1 MDSEEELRKKKLQEQ
16 EKNYQ
21 SPFQITKFLRNID
34 LQTIIQQFFHFSREE
49 LAEKKVQVRVAGRIL
64 RLRLIFALLNDQE
77 AIIQLMFSQNKKFKE
92 INIGD
97 IVGIEGVVCKSQKG
111 ELSIKVNDF
120 VLLNRCLKPLPDL
133 HYGFA
138 NIEERFRKRYLD
150 LIINRQ
156 NRKILI
162 QRFQIINSIREFL
175 NQRGFVEV
183 ETPILVSAASGA
195 QAKPFTTHHNKLQR
209 DFYLRTATEIPLK
222 MLLVGGLEK
231 VYEIGRIFR
240 NEGIDARHNPEFTTV
255 EIYQSYENA
264 ECMMNLTEELFHYLT
279 QEVLQKE
286 EFEFNSQVINLQKP
300 FRRMSMTEAIKE
312 HVNIDFTKVNS
323 LEKALELAQ
332 KHNLKLENFQK
343 SIGQIILIF
352 FEEYVEKKLI
362 QPTFIYDYPIEVSPL
377 AKSKTD
383 NKDIADRF
391 ELYIGGLEFANGYSE
406 LNDPIEQK
414 KRFEE
419 QTKQKELGNEEIA
432 SFDKEF
438 LEALEY
444 GMPPAGGLG
453 IGIDR
458 LIMLFTGQNS
468 IKEVIA
474 FPQLKKKNQEIEEVD
489 LKPEIFSKE
498 AEMRD
503 FFAENDNLNKI
514 FPSLHFL
521 VKEYQVRKNSFFDT
535 IAFNPNNKSFV
546 IIEYKLENESDKLNQ
561 ILKYIKSLNDSQ
573 KILVSSQYE
582 GEELKRL
589 ASLVKIGCVKIKED
603 KHLYVET
610 DDKELLKLNTR
621 RKKKGAVEKPNQ
633 MLKIDT
639 KKRIRELSDYLKKSH
654 SSLREKAMNKLA
666 EKDKKELESEFKFQ
680 NNKGAYKE
688 EFDSEYIIDD
698 EKNFKKSFDLLK
710 VPQELRK
717 YLEPGQKYVKQL
729 FSYLWQEKSTKIS
742 SYYTFDLI
750 SEKDLFYN
758 VNLGKGELS
767 DSLNVDS
774 LIDSGKKFRD
784 LKDISEKDSKILF
797 NQFLTILRIN
807 AISDKSNAFDKIIN
821 LFIAKVFDELG
832 EDKQFEIRTK
842 EEDIINFEGLKFQ
855 FLDIDTDE
863 SFMKRLYDLY
873 KEGMREYLQKE
884 IIDYSDYEILTLLN
898 SKKSRKILEM
908 VDDLRLKKDNTFAFI
923 EVFDNKTFK
932 DNCLIVKEIVNL
944 LASFKFRYAD
954 KSKSLGEFFEDLL
967 NTSLKQE
974 AEISNS
980 YTSNVKSKLNLYKTT
995 KFSWAKDYVFGI
1007 GKDYRLAK
1015 TTKISLFLNG
1025 DGEAKILH
1033 ADGINKF
1040 SCENYQKTILSSN
1053 ENKNEKFDFVV
1064 SNPPYSVQDD
1074 TFELLEE
1081 INEKDARIEIIFVER
1096 TYQLLK
1102 KNRFAAIILPQ
1113 TFLSQ
1118 EKYAKTRKWLL
1129 ERFEILSLFCSA
1141 DSTFGYTTTSPC
1153 ILFLK
1158 KKIQISKHLS
1168 EDLNYN
1174 IFLVNSPKMFLASKN
1189 TKETLK
1195 KEREFLGYEF
1205 SQSRN
1210 KSGIKI
1216 LNNNLVKK
1224 YSNHVNNFFLN
1235 KKAHYSDSN
1244 SRTVLISAN
1253 YIENLEYVE
1262 IGNLQNNQITGSFK
1276 KGKTS
1281 YRIAKKG
1288 DILISSLTPSKQKVV
1303 LVEKDYK
1310 VSKAIHVLSFQNPTH
1325 RKYIYEYLLE
1335 NRNNIFEVF
1344 NSLLDGFKITYSK
1357 ITKITYMDTEKL
1369 AKLKEL
1375 RSQMEGVSIKF
1386 CQEALEKNNYDL
1398 QLAHQWLEEKAKL
1411 FRKDLG
1417 GEEQKQKFGIV
1428 GIKEKG
1434 KKIVAFLLT
1443 YKDPSIPSDNKQ
1455 FQEVVAKIEDI
1466 LLDNFSDLYGKS
1478 SWALPSTARELL
1490 DKLSLITKDKEINL
1504 EKCRFF
1510 QQKDQEKLGIYLHH
1524 NKKIGALVLIQGGNE
1539 EIAHE
1544 LALQIVANK
1553 PRFLSLDSIPRDIW
1567 EKERQKFLA
1576 QAQEEN
1582 PEKKPEIIQKIV
1594 QGKLDKQLTNA
1605 CFFRTKQFP

>member
-1025 DGEAKILH
+1025 D
-1033 ADGINKF
+1033 
-1040 SCENYQKTILSSN
+1040 
-1053 ENKNEKFDFVV
+1053 
-1064 SNPPYSVQDD
+1064 DD